1 MIFRNIIKNILRVII
16 HHLNWLNADWEDKSL
31 ILQAKN
37 LMSSNLWREEN
48 QNLNLASKEFRVYS
62 QWGDDGIIQ
71 YLIHTLNIEN
81 KKFIEFG
88 VGNYFESNTH
98 FLLVN
103 NNWSGFVIDGSKKC
117 IDIIKNAP
125 FYWRYDLNL
134 KAAFINKDNI
144 NDLLAYSNFSDIG
157 LLHIDLDGNDYWI
170 LDSIDMDKYSPDILI
185 LEYNSNFGSE
195 RQITIPYDP
204 LFSCTDAHLSG
215 QYFGASL
222 PALEH
227 LAVEKEYYF
236 IGCNSAGGNAYFLK
250 NKFKSIVKPKS
261 INEGFLS
268 AKSRDERNSNGDLL
282 FSSRESCINAIRG
295 MPVFNLQTNNI
306 EEF

>member
-1 MIFRNIIKNILRVII
+1 MKFKNMIKNKLRLLVNY
-16 HHLNWLNADWEDKSL
+16 LNWINLDWEDRSL
-31 ILQAKN
+31 LLQAKT
-37 LMSSNLWREEN
+37 LMSSNLWRGREDN
-48 QNLNLASKEFRVYS
+48 FDLTSKEFRVFS

-71 YLIHTLNIEN
+71 YLTRELNIQN
-81 KKFIEFG
+81 KNFIEFG
-88 VGNYFESNTH
+88 VGSYFESNTH

-103 NNWSGFVIDGSKKC
+103 NNWSGFIIDGSQQC
-117 IDIIKNAP
+117 MDIVRKNP
-125 FYWRYDLNL
+125 FFWRYDLSL
-134 KAAFINKDNI
+134 KTAFINKENI
-144 NDLLAYSNFSDIG
+144 NDLLSESNFEKIG